1 MNRSRRGVEQRTAH
15 TTRLA
20 PESGDIM
27 WRVQLLAPVLV
38 RHSSRGPT
46 RMVSLVRCTMSLDAA
61 PHGYSLKS
69 STKSINCN
77 DNTREKRFSAFRGL
91 SRMHTSPFGQE
102 SSAESAPAG
111 PGRPHLIL
119 SAHKSTAGTRARP
132 RRAQALDV
140 HCVLDPS
147 NSSNPSDGAP
157 LDQLCPSMRGCLG
170 LRAADS
176 AATKDND
183 TTSND
188 RSRGRPGH

>member
-1 MNRSRRGVEQRTAH
+1 MSCGECSCLHRFSCATARADRRAWFRSCVARCFWTLQGTAI
-15 TTRLA
+15 
-20 PESGDIM
+20 G
-27 WRVQLLAPVLV
+27 
-38 RHSSRGPT
+38 
-46 RMVSLVRCTMSLDAA
+46 
-61 PHGYSLKS
+61 LKS
-69 STKSINCN
+69 STKRINCN

-91 SRMHTSPFGQE
+91 SRMQTSPFGQE
-102 SSAESAPAG
+102 SSAESAAG
-111 PGRPHLIL
+111 GRPAPHLSL

-132 RRAQALDV
+132 RRAQAVDV

-147 NSSNPSDGAP
+147 YSSNPSDGAP

-188 RSRGRPGH
+188 RSRRRTGH